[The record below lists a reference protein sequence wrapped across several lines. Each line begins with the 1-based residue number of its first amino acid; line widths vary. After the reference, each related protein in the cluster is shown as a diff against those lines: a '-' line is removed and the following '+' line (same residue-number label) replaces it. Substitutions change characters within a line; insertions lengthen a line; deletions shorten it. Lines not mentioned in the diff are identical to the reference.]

1 MLVPRYWAEARLQ
14 HREGRRTV
22 TVRRFG
28 WSDESEAQ
36 AQAHAEARAREAL
49 DRVLAGETLPRRE
62 RRVAYNGAEGM
73 PIREE
78 IVERHGEAVITR
90 NGYGALCLNTPD
102 LLFADIDAVVRYDD
116 RNRTFWRIAAGVSAA
131 LIVLALVDESPG
143 RYAVAAV
150 VGFFIGLLGG
160 GAFSVLCR
168 WIWIRLRGG
177 YERHARRT
185 LARFLAA
192 HPDWRVRVYRTP
204 AGLRLMAVHRPF
216 DPRGD
221 ETKACF
227 DALGVDPVY
236 ARMCFNQ
243 HCFRARLT
251 PKPWRIGLQRL
262 RAPYS
267 AAWRPEHALL
277 PARQAWI
284 EDYQRRSTGYAACR
298 YLETLGGGA
307 EDPALAAQREFHDL
321 VCAADRELPLA

>member
-1 MLVPRYWAEARLQ
+1 MLVPRHWAEARLQ

-28 WSDESEAQ
+28 WSDESEAL

-78 IVERHGEAVITR
+78 IVERHGEAVVTR

-102 LLFADIDAVVRYDD
+102 LLFADIDFVLRPSSGRAILLSMAV
-116 RNRTFWRIAAGVSAA
+116 TAACVAVGLHVALGLGWPVALVAA
-131 LIVLALVDESPG
+131 FFASLVIGIPIPGLLQRWSVAARGGAERLALQRV
-143 RYAVAAV
+143 
-150 VGFFIGLLGG
+150 
-160 GAFSVLCR
+160 
-168 WIWIRLRGG
+168 
-177 YERHARRT
+177 H
-185 LARFLAA
+185 RFLSS
-192 HPDWRVRVYRTP
+192 HPDWRVRLYRTP

-216 DPRGD
+216 DPR
-221 ETKACF
+221 EPAVPQAF
-227 DALGVDPVY
+227 DAFGTDPVF

-243 HCFRARLT
+243 QCFRARLT
-251 PKPWRIGLQRL
+251 PKPWRIGMSRL
-262 RAPYS
+262 RPPSS
-267 AAWRPEHALL
+267 AAWMPEHALL

-298 YLETLGGGA
+298 YLETLGGGTEA
-307 EDPALAAQREFHDL
+307 PALIAQRDFHDL
-321 VCAADRELPLA
+321 ICAADRELPLA